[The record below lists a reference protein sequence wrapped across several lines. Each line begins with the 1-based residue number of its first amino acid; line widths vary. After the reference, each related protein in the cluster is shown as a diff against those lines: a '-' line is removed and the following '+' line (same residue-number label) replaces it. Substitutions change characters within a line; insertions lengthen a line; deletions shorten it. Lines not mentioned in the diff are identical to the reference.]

1 MHGTR
6 MLVGAACCSLAVSLL
21 AAPAPTSAAAPAPP
35 PGPAASA
42 TPTAARSTS
51 TPPPP
56 TAEERLPALA
66 APAPTAARGPASW
79 SNRRLAAQVLLAGV
93 EMDNLAAAKRWARG
107 GVGGMVLFGDPPR
120 RLRAKLRKV
129 RAAGSPAP
137 FIASDE
143 EGGLVQRL
151 ADVIYPL
158 PSADWL
164 GRHRTPRQ
172 VQKIVRRY
180 GDHMRRLRVTM
191 ALAPVADLGIPG
203 YYIEQLHR
211 AFARRPGRTA
221 KYVKAWESGL
231 RAASVVPVVKH
242 WPGHGHARD
251 THTGAARTPPLSVLE
266 RRDMVPFRRAFRTG
280 APAVMVGHLRVPGL
294 TRRGLPASLSRPA
307 LRYLRDQAGPDVLV
321 ITDALDMAAATTAV
335 GLTRVQAAVTA
346 LRAGADMVLTRGGGS
361 PRRVIAAIGRAI
373 RSERYPRDRAVRSV
387 RRILAVKA
395 MTRLS

>member
-1 MHGTR
+1 MYATR
-6 MLVGAACCSLAVSLL
+6 TIIGAACCSLAASLL
-21 AAPAPTSAAAPAPP
+21 AAPAPAAAAAPPVVRLTPA
-35 PGPAASA
+35 PAAHSA
-42 TPTAARSTS
+42 LEPIRVAVAR
-51 TPPPP
+51 
-56 TAEERLPALA
+56 ERRPLPV
-66 APAPTAARGPASW
+66 APVAARGPASW
-79 SNRRLAAQVLLAGV
+79 SNRRLAAQLVLAGV
-93 EMDNLAAAKRWARG
+93 EMDNLAAARRWARG
-107 GVGGMVLFGDPPR
+107 GVGGVVLFGDPPR
-120 RLRAKLRKV
+120 RLGAKLRKV

-151 ADVIYPL
+151 ADVIYRL
-158 PSADWL
+158 PSADWM
-164 GRHRTPRQ
+164 GQHRTPRQ
-172 VQKIVRRY
+172 VKKIARRY
-180 GDHMRRLRVTM
+180 GDRMRGLRVTM
-191 ALAPVADLGIPG
+191 DLAPVADLGIPG

-211 AFARRPGRTA
+211 AFARRPGRAA

-242 WPGHGHARD
+242 WPGHGQARD

-294 TRRGLPASLSRPA
+294 TRHGLPASLSRPA
-307 LRYLRDQAGPDVLV
+307 LRYLRGQAGPDVLV

-346 LRAGADMVLTRGGGS
+346 LRAGADMVLTHGGGS
-361 PRRVIAAIGRAI
+361 PRRVIAAIGRAL

-387 RRILAVKA
+387 RRILAAKA
-395 MTRLS
+395 LTRAG